1 MGLQDKLL
9 RRENPFSESSLGKL
23 VAVIAQFPHRP
34 SDLVGYKGSKMARLL
49 FDIEVLTKSPLL
61 QQTSLV
67 STKDKIKGRRREL
80 GIV

>member
-1 MGLQDKLL
+1 MGLQDKPL
-9 RRENPFSESSLGKL
+9 RRGNPFSESSLGKL

-34 SDLVGYKGSKMARLL
+34 SDLVGYKGSKIAKLL

-61 QQTSLV
+61 QTSLV
-67 STKDKIKGRRREL
+67 STKDRIKERRREL

>member
-9 RRENPFSESSLGKL
+9 RRGSPFSESSLGRL

-34 SDLVGYKGSKMARLL
+34 SDLVGYKGSKIAKLL

-61 QQTSLV
+61 QTSLV